1 MRITTNAIL
10 RNYNKNLSTS
20 MKNLDLMRNRVMTQR
35 KYMSTAEDPSSAL
48 RATTL
53 ERKYA
58 KNNDYL
64 DTVDDLQSHQNAQ
77 EDAAMQISNIALT
90 LAKQYGIEGMNG
102 TNLSKETRK
111 TYADAW
117 RGAQKSMLLALNSTY
132 GDEYVFGGSDAKNP
146 PFTLEDITDPNT
158 GKPTGEQVL
167 KYRGVNVSDPANK
180 DILEQLANDTH
191 FVDLGFGLKVDGEG
205 NSPESYNID
214 PATAFNTSL
223 PGIKLVGYYG
233 NGVPKTP
240 LTDKDGNEI
249 SNNMIILAGKIA
261 NYLDDDDATGEDFD
275 YDEYKKLVGAFE
287 DGRNTL
293 LSEVTILGTNTEFLT
308 TTKERLQNNKI
319 QIAEDYDNVVNVDMA
334 EAIMDFSWAQYVYN
348 ASLKVGNNILTPSF
362 IDYMS

>member
-20 MKNLDLMRNRVMTQR
+20 MKNVDTMRNRVMTQR

-48 RATTL
+48 RATAL
-53 ERKYA
+53 ERKYS

-64 DTVDDLQSHQNAQ
+64 NTVDDIQSHQNAQ

-102 TNLSKETRK
+102 TNLSAETRK

-117 RGAQKSMLLALNSTY
+117 RGAQQSMLLSLNATY
-132 GDEYVFGGSDAKNP
+132 GDEFVFAGSDAKET
-146 PFTLEDITDPNT
+146 PFTLEDVPDP
-158 GKPTGEQVL
+158 KDPTKTKQVL
-167 KYRGVNVSDPANK
+167 KYRGVDVSDPANK
-180 DILEQLANDTH
+180 DILDELSKDSH
-191 FVDLGFGLKVDGEG
+191 FIDLGFGLDVSSTDL
-205 NSPESYNID
+205 PTDQQHDID

-223 PGIKLVGYYG
+223 PGINLVGYG
-233 NGVPKTP
+233 NSTE
-240 LTDKDGNEI
+240 TDKDGNAI
-249 SNNMIILAGKIA
+249 PKNMLILAGKIA
-261 NYLDDDDATGEDFD
+261 DMLDDSKEPEFD
-275 YDEYKKLVGAFE
+275 YYEYKKLVGVFE
-287 DGRNTL
+287 DGRNDL
-293 LSEVTILGTNTEFLT
+293 LSEVTVLGTQTEFLT
-308 TTKERLQNNKI
+308 TTKDRLMNNKV
-319 QIAEDYDNVVNVDMA
+319 QLTEDYDNVVNVDMA

>member
-20 MKNLDLMRNRVMTQR
+20 MKNLDTMRNRVMTQR

-48 RATTL
+48 RATAL

-64 DTVDDLQSHQNAQ
+64 DTVDDIQSHQNAQ
-77 EDAAMQISNIALT
+77 EDSAMQISNIALV

-102 TNLSKETRK
+102 TNHSKETRQ

-117 RGAQKSMLLALNSTY
+117 RGAQQSMLLSLNATY
-132 GDEYVFGGSDAKNP
+132 GDEYVFGGSDAKNV
-146 PFTLEDITDPNT
+146 PFTLEDGVDGNGNKI
-158 GKPTGEQVL
+158 QIL
-167 KYRGVNVSDPANK
+167 KYRGEDVTNGDPK
-180 DILEQLANDTH
+180 ILEELSKDSH
-191 FVDLGFGLKVDGEG
+191 FIDLGFGLGVEDVANPPDGQ
-205 NSPESYNID
+205 YNID

-223 PGIKLVGYYG
+223 PGINLVGYG
-233 NGVPKTP
+233 QDA
-240 LTDKDGNEI
+240 DKDPK
-249 SNNMIILAGKIA
+249 NMVLLAGMVADELEK
-261 NYLDDDDATGEDFD
+261 EPFD
-275 YDEYKKLVGAFE
+275 YDRYKELVGKFE
-287 DGRNTL
+287 DGRNDL
-293 LSEVTILGTNTEFLT
+293 LSEVTILGTQTEFLT
-308 TTKERLQNNKI
+308 TTKERLENNKI

-362 IDYMS
+362 IDFMN

>member
-20 MKNLDLMRNRVMTQR
+20 MKNLDTMRNRVMTQR

-48 RATTL
+48 RATAL

-64 DTVDDLQSHQNAQ
+64 DTVDDIQSHQNAQ
-77 EDAAMQISNIALT
+77 EDSAMQISNIALV

-102 TNLSKETRK
+102 TNHSKETRQ

-117 RGAQKSMLLALNSTY
+117 RGAQQSMLLSLNATY
-132 GDEYVFGGSDAKNP
+132 GDEYVFGGSDAKNV
-146 PFTLEDITDPNT
+146 PFTLEDGVDGNGNKI
-158 GKPTGEQVL
+158 QIL
-167 KYRGVNVSDPANK
+167 KYRGEDVTNGDPK
-180 DILEQLANDTH
+180 ILEELSKDSH
-191 FVDLGFGLKVDGEG
+191 FIDLGFGLGVEDVANPPDGQ
-205 NSPESYNID
+205 YNID

-223 PGIKLVGYYG
+223 PGINLVGYG
-233 NGVPKTP
+233 QDA
-240 LTDKDGNEI
+240 DKDPK
-249 SNNMIILAGKIA
+249 NMVLLAGMVADELEK
-261 NYLDDDDATGEDFD
+261 EPFD
-275 YDEYKKLVGAFE
+275 YDRYKELVGKFE
-287 DGRNTL
+287 DGRNDL
-293 LSEVTILGTNTEFLT
+293 LSQVTILGTQTEFLT
-308 TTKERLQNNKI
+308 TTKERLENNKI

-362 IDYMS
+362 IDFMN

>member
-20 MKNLDLMRNRVMTQR
+20 MKNLDTMRNRVMTQR

-48 RATTL
+48 RATAL

-64 DTVDDLQSHQNAQ
+64 DTVDDIQSHQNAQ
-77 EDAAMQISNIALT
+77 EDSAMQISNIALV

-102 TNLSKETRK
+102 TNLSKETRQ

-117 RGAQKSMLLALNSTY
+117 RGAQQSMLLSLNATY
-132 GDEYVFGGSDAKNP
+132 GDEYVFGGSDAKNV
-146 PFTLEDITDPNT
+146 PFTLEEVN
-158 GKPTGEQVL
+158 GEQVL
-167 KYRGVNVSDPANK
+167 KYRGVNVSDPANAA
-180 DILEQLANDTH
+180 ILEELSKDSH
-191 FVDLGFGLKVDGEG
+191 FIDLGFGLDVTDVTPPDDSGKY
-205 NSPESYNID
+205 SID

-223 PGIKLVGYYG
+223 PGINLVGYG
-233 NGVPKTP
+233 
-240 LTDKDGNEI
+240 LDADKDPK
-249 SNNMIILAGKIA
+249 NMVLLAGKVA
-261 NYLDDDDATGEDFD
+261 DMLESEDFD
-275 YDEYKKLVGAFE
+275 YDRYKELVGKFE
-287 DGRNTL
+287 DGRNDL
-293 LSEVTILGTNTEFLT
+293 LSQVTILGTQTEFLT
-308 TTKERLQNNKI
+308 TTKERLENNKI

-362 IDYMS
+362 IDFMN

>member
-20 MKNLDLMRNRVMTQR
+20 MKNLDTMRNRVMTQR

-48 RATTL
+48 RATAL

-64 DTVDDLQSHQNAQ
+64 DTVDDIQSHQNAQ
-77 EDAAMQISNIALT
+77 EDSAMQISNIALV

-102 TNLSKETRK
+102 TNHSKETRQ

-117 RGAQKSMLLALNSTY
+117 RGAQQSMLLSLNATY
-132 GDEYVFGGSDAKNP
+132 GDEYVFGGSDAKNV
-146 PFTLEDITDPNT
+146 PFTLEDGVDGNGNKI
-158 GKPTGEQVL
+158 QIL
-167 KYRGVNVSDPANK
+167 KYRGEDVTNGDPK
-180 DILEQLANDTH
+180 ILEELSKDSH
-191 FVDLGFGLKVDGEG
+191 FIDLGFGLGVEDVANPPDGQ
-205 NSPESYNID
+205 YNIY

-223 PGIKLVGYYG
+223 PGINLVGYG
-233 NGVPKTP
+233 QDA
-240 LTDKDGNEI
+240 DKDPK
-249 SNNMIILAGKIA
+249 NMVLLAGMVADELEK
-261 NYLDDDDATGEDFD
+261 EPFD
-275 YDEYKKLVGAFE
+275 YDRYKELVGKFE
-287 DGRNTL
+287 DGRNDL
-293 LSEVTILGTNTEFLT
+293 LSEVTILGTQTEFLT
-308 TTKERLQNNKI
+308 TTKERLENNKI

-362 IDYMS
+362 IDFMN

>member
-1 MRITTNAIL
+1 MRITTSAIL
-10 RNYNKNLSTS
+10 RNYNRNLSTS
-20 MKNLDLMRNRVMTQR
+20 MKNLDTMRNRVMTQR

-48 RATTL
+48 RATAL
-53 ERKYA
+53 ERKYS

-64 DTVDDLQSHQNAQ
+64 NTVDDIQSHQNAQ

-117 RGAQKSMLLALNSTY
+117 RGAQQSMLLSLNATY
-132 GDEYVFGGSDAKNP
+132 GDEFVFAGSDAKEA
-146 PFTLEDITDPNT
+146 PFTLET
-158 GKPTGEQVL
+158 GADGKQVL
-167 KYRGVNVSDPANK
+167 KYRGVDVTSGDPKILDELSK
-180 DILEQLANDTH
+180 DTR
-191 FVDLGFGLKVDGEG
+191 FTDLGFGLEVNAGTPPQQHD
-205 NSPESYNID
+205 ID

-223 PGIKLVGYYG
+223 PGINLVGYG
-233 NGVPKTP
+233 ENADGTPK
-240 LTDKDGNEI
+240 
-249 SNNMIILAGKIA
+249 NMLILAGQIA
-261 NYLDDDDATGEDFD
+261 DLLDDEKNPEFD
-275 YDEYKKLVGAFE
+275 YQEYKNLVGHFE
-287 DGRNTL
+287 EGRNDL
-293 LSEVTILGTNTEFLT
+293 LSQVTILGTQTEFLT
-308 TTKERLQNNKI
+308 NTKERLQNNKI

>member
-20 MKNLDLMRNRVMTQR
+20 MKNLDTMRNRVMTQR

-48 RATTL
+48 RATAL

-64 DTVDDLQSHQNAQ
+64 DTVDDIQSHQNAQ
-77 EDAAMQISNIALT
+77 EDSAMQISNIALV

-102 TNLSKETRK
+102 TNHSKETRQ

-117 RGAQKSMLLALNSTY
+117 RGAQQSMLLSLNATY
-132 GDEYVFGGSDAKNP
+132 GDEYVFGGSDAKNV
-146 PFTLEDITDPNT
+146 PFTLEDGVDGNGNKI
-158 GKPTGEQVL
+158 QIL
-167 KYRGVNVSDPANK
+167 KYRGEDVTNGDPK
-180 DILEQLANDTH
+180 ILEELSKDSH
-191 FVDLGFGLKVDGEG
+191 FIDLGFGLGVKDAANPPDGQ
-205 NSPESYNID
+205 YNID

-223 PGIKLVGYYG
+223 PGINLVGYG
-233 NGVPKTP
+233 TDGKDPK
-240 LTDKDGNEI
+240 
-249 SNNMIILAGKIA
+249 NMVLLAGMVADELEK
-261 NYLDDDDATGEDFD
+261 EPFD
-275 YDEYKKLVGAFE
+275 YDRYKELVGKFE
-287 DGRNTL
+287 DGRNDL
-293 LSEVTILGTNTEFLT
+293 LSEVTILGTQTEFLT
-308 TTKERLQNNKI
+308 TTKERLENNKI

-362 IDYMS
+362 IDFMN

>member
-20 MKNLDLMRNRVMTQR
+20 MKNLDTMRNRVMTQR

-48 RATTL
+48 RATAL

-64 DTVDDLQSHQNAQ
+64 DTVDDIQSHQNAQ
-77 EDAAMQISNIALT
+77 EDSAMQISNIALV

-102 TNLSKETRK
+102 TNHSKETRQ

-117 RGAQKSMLLALNSTY
+117 RGAQQSMLLSLNATY
-132 GDEYVFGGSDAKNP
+132 GDEYVFGGSDAKNV
-146 PFTLEDITDPNT
+146 PFTLEDGVDGNGNKI
-158 GKPTGEQVL
+158 QIL
-167 KYRGVNVSDPANK
+167 KYRGEDVTNGDPK
-180 DILEQLANDTH
+180 ILEELSKDSH
-191 FVDLGFGLKVDGEG
+191 FIDLGFGLGVEDVANPPDGQ
-205 NSPESYNID
+205 YNID

-223 PGIKLVGYYG
+223 PGINLVGYG
-233 NGVPKTP
+233 QDA
-240 LTDKDGNEI
+240 DKDPK
-249 SNNMIILAGKIA
+249 NMVLLAGMVADELEK
-261 NYLDDDDATGEDFD
+261 EPFD
-275 YDEYKKLVGAFE
+275 YDRYKELVGKFE
-287 DGRNTL
+287 NGRNDL
-293 LSEVTILGTNTEFLT
+293 LSQVTILGTQTEFLT
-308 TTKERLQNNKI
+308 TTKERLENNKI

-362 IDYMS
+362 IDFMN

>member
-20 MKNLDLMRNRVMTQR
+20 MKNLDTMRNRVMTQR

-48 RATTL
+48 RATSL

-64 DTVDDLQSHQNAQ
+64 DTVDDIQSHQNAQ
-77 EDAAMQISNIALT
+77 EDSAMQISNIALV

-102 TNLSKETRK
+102 TNHSKETRQ

-117 RGAQKSMLLALNSTY
+117 RGAQQSMLLSLNATY
-132 GDEYVFGGSDAKNP
+132 GDEYVFGGSDAKNV
-146 PFTLEDITDPNT
+146 PFTLEEVN
-158 GKPTGEQVL
+158 GKQVL
-167 KYRGVNVSDPANK
+167 KYRGEDVTNGDPKFLEELSK
-180 DILEQLANDTH
+180 DSH
-191 FVDLGFGLKVDGEG
+191 FIDLGFGLDVTNVTPPDKSGQY
-205 NSPESYNID
+205 SID

-223 PGIKLVGYYG
+223 PGINLVGYG
-233 NGVPKTP
+233 QDA
-240 LTDKDGNEI
+240 DKDPK
-249 SNNMIILAGKIA
+249 NMVLLAGMVADELEK
-261 NYLDDDDATGEDFD
+261 EPFD
-275 YDEYKKLVGAFE
+275 YDRYKELVGKFE
-287 DGRNTL
+287 DGRNDL
-293 LSEVTILGTNTEFLT
+293 LSQVTILGTQTEFLT
-308 TTKERLQNNKI
+308 TTKERLENNKI

-362 IDYMS
+362 IDFMN

>member
-20 MKNLDLMRNRVMTQR
+20 MKNLDTMRNRVMTQR

-48 RATTL
+48 RATSL

-64 DTVDDLQSHQNAQ
+64 DTVEDIQSHQNAQ
-77 EDAAMQISNIALT
+77 EDSAMQISNIALV

-102 TNLSKETRK
+102 TNLSKETRQ

-117 RGAQKSMLLALNSTY
+117 RGAQQSMLLSLNATY
-132 GDEYVFGGSDAKNP
+132 GDEYVFGGSDAKNV
-146 PFTLEDITDPNT
+146 PFTLEEVN
-158 GKPTGEQVL
+158 GKQVL
-167 KYRGVNVSDPANK
+167 KYRGEDVTNGDPKVLEALSK
-180 DILEQLANDTH
+180 DSH
-191 FVDLGFGLKVDGEG
+191 FIDLGFGLDVTNVTPPN
-205 NSPESYNID
+205 NSGQYSID

-223 PGIKLVGYYG
+223 PGINLVGYG
-233 NGVPKTP
+233 QDA
-240 LTDKDGNEI
+240 DKDPK
-249 SNNMIILAGKIA
+249 NMVLLAGMVADELEK
-261 NYLDDDDATGEDFD
+261 EPFD
-275 YDEYKKLVGAFE
+275 YDRYKELVGKFE
-287 DGRNTL
+287 DGRNDL
-293 LSEVTILGTNTEFLT
+293 LSEVTILGTQTEFLT
-308 TTKERLQNNKI
+308 TTKERLENNKI

-362 IDYMS
+362 IDFMN

>member
-1 MRITTNAIL
+1 
-10 RNYNKNLSTS
+10 
-20 MKNLDLMRNRVMTQR
+20 
-35 KYMSTAEDPSSAL
+35 MSTAEDPSSAL

-102 TNLSKETRK
+102 TNLSPETRK

-146 PFTLEDITDPNT
+146 PFTLEDLTDAN

-167 KYRGVNVSDPANK
+167 KYRGVNVSDPSNQA
-180 DILEQLANDTH
+180 ILEQLSKDTH
-191 FVDLGFGLKVDGEG
+191 FVDLGFGLKVDG
-205 NSPESYNID
+205 NNTSPETYNID
-214 PATAFNTSL
+214 PATAFNTAL
-223 PGIKLVGYYG
+223 PGINLVGF
-233 NGVPKTP
+233 GVSDTLK
-240 LTDKDGNEI
+240 DKDGNPVP
-249 SNNMIILAGKIA
+249 NNMIILAGQIA
-261 NYLDDDDATGEDFD
+261 NYLDDSENATGEDFD

-287 DGRNTL
+287 DGRNNL

>member
-20 MKNLDLMRNRVMTQR
+20 MKNLDTMRNRVMTQR

-48 RATTL
+48 RATSL

-64 DTVDDLQSHQNAQ
+64 DTVEDIQSHQNAQ
-77 EDAAMQISNIALT
+77 EDSAMQISNIALV

-102 TNLSKETRK
+102 TNHSKETRQ

-117 RGAQKSMLLALNSTY
+117 RGAQQSMLLSLNATY
-132 GDEYVFGGSDAKNP
+132 GDEYVFGGSDAKNV
-146 PFTLEDITDPNT
+146 PFTLEEVN
-158 GKPTGEQVL
+158 GKQVL
-167 KYRGVNVSDPANK
+167 KYRGEDVTNGDPKFLEELSK
-180 DILEQLANDTH
+180 DSH
-191 FVDLGFGLKVDGEG
+191 FIDLGFGLDVTNVTPPDKSGQY
-205 NSPESYNID
+205 SID

-223 PGIKLVGYYG
+223 PGINLVGYG
-233 NGVPKTP
+233 QDA
-240 LTDKDGNEI
+240 DKDPK
-249 SNNMIILAGKIA
+249 NMVLLAGMVADELEK
-261 NYLDDDDATGEDFD
+261 EPFD
-275 YDEYKKLVGAFE
+275 YDRYKELVGKFE
-287 DGRNTL
+287 DGRNDL
-293 LSEVTILGTNTEFLT
+293 LSEVTILGTQTEFLT
-308 TTKERLQNNKI
+308 TTKERLENNKI

-362 IDYMS
+362 IDFMN

>member
-20 MKNLDLMRNRVMTQR
+20 MKNLDTMRNRVMTQR

-48 RATTL
+48 RATSL

-64 DTVDDLQSHQNAQ
+64 DTVEDIQSHQNAQ
-77 EDAAMQISNIALT
+77 EDSAMQISNIALV

-102 TNLSKETRK
+102 TNHSKETRQ

-117 RGAQKSMLLALNSTY
+117 RGAQQSMLLSLNATY
-132 GDEYVFGGSDAKNP
+132 GDEYVFGGSDAKNV
-146 PFTLEDITDPNT
+146 PFTLEEVN
-158 GKPTGEQVL
+158 GKQVL
-167 KYRGVNVSDPANK
+167 KYRGEDVTNGDPKVLEALSK
-180 DILEQLANDTH
+180 DSH
-191 FVDLGFGLKVDGEG
+191 FIDLGFGLDVTNVTPPN
-205 NSPESYNID
+205 NSGQYSID

-223 PGIKLVGYYG
+223 PGINLVGYG
-233 NGVPKTP
+233 QDA
-240 LTDKDGNEI
+240 DKDPK
-249 SNNMIILAGKIA
+249 NMVLLAGMVADELEK
-261 NYLDDDDATGEDFD
+261 EPFD
-275 YDEYKKLVGAFE
+275 YDRYKELVGKFE
-287 DGRNTL
+287 DGRNDL
-293 LSEVTILGTNTEFLT
+293 LSEVTILGTQTEFLT
-308 TTKERLQNNKI
+308 TTKERLENNKI

-362 IDYMS
+362 IDFMN

>member
-102 TNLSKETRK
+102 TNLSPETRK

-132 GDEYVFGGSDAKNP
+132 GDEYVFGGSDAKNA
-146 PFTLEDITDPNT
+146 PFTLEDIVDPVT
-158 GKPTGEQVL
+158 QKKTGEQVL
-167 KYRGVNVSDPANK
+167 KYRGVDVSDPANQ
-180 DILEQLANDTH
+180 DILKELSNDKH
-191 FVDLGFGLKVDGEG
+191 FVDLGFGLKVDGD
-205 NSPESYNID
+205 NASPENYTID

-223 PGIKLVGYYG
+223 PGIKLVGY
-233 NGVPKTP
+233 GVSKDLTNKDDGSP
-240 LTDKDGNEI
+240 LE
-249 SNNMIILAGKIA
+249 NNMIILAGKIA
-261 NYLDDDDATGEDFD
+261 NLLDDSEDATGADFD

-287 DGRNTL
+287 DGRNNL

-308 TTKERLQNNKI
+308 ATKERLQNNKI

>member
-20 MKNLDLMRNRVMTQR
+20 MKNLDTMRSRVMTQR

-48 RATTL
+48 RATSL

-64 DTVDDLQSHQNAQ
+64 DTVDDIQSHQNAQ
-77 EDAAMQISNIALT
+77 EDSAMQISNIALT

-102 TNLSKETRK
+102 TNHSKETRQ

-117 RGAQKSMLLALNSTY
+117 RGAQQSMLLSLNATY
-132 GDEYVFGGSDAKNP
+132 GDEYVFGGSDAKNV
-146 PFTLEDITDPNT
+146 PFTLDTDAN
-158 GKPTGEQVL
+158 GNQIL
-167 KYRGVNVSDPANK
+167 RYRGVDVTNGSADSLK
-180 DILEQLANDTH
+180 QLSEDSH
-191 FVDLGFGLKVDGEG
+191 FIDLGFGLDVADGTPPKEH
-205 NSPESYNID
+205 EID

-223 PGIKLVGYYG
+223 PGINLVGYG
-233 NGVPKTP
+233 
-240 LTDKDGNEI
+240 KDGEGDPK
-249 SNNMIILAGKIA
+249 NMVLLAGMVADTLEK
-261 NYLDDDDATGEDFD
+261 EPFD
-275 YDEYKKLVGAFE
+275 YQRYKDLVGKFE
-287 DGRNTL
+287 DGRNDL
-293 LSEVTILGTNTEFLT
+293 LSEVTILGTQTEFLT
-308 TTKERLQNNKI
+308 TTKERLENNKI

-362 IDYMS
+362 IDFMN